1 MFLNNEKSKRFVGGP
16 RIPPR
21 GPLPTT
27 FATGAAVGVFSKQAV
42 LNHCSKVW
50 APPVFG
56 SQRTFERLP
65 AIAAGT
71 LPRPAASK
79 FVVTVYHNPV
89 CNVATP
95 DISHPPNAFPTKSWR
110 LLKNGIS

>member
-1 MFLNNEKSKRFVGGP
+1 MFLNSEKSKRFVGGP

-50 APPVFG
+50 APPVFR

-65 AIAAGT
+65 AIAGGT

-79 FVVTVYHNPV
+79 FGVTVYYNPV
-89 CNVATP
+89 CNGATP
-95 DISHPPNAFPTKSWR
+95 EISQPPSTFPARSCR
-110 LLKNGIS
+110 LLKKGIS